1 MSADEVASKSTR
13 SPSFQLLLA
22 CTRKEKRPE
31 SSTTDISST
40 GTVIRQTTSWRWV
53 IVFGSFCVHFVA
65 DGVLFSF
72 GILMHMIKDDL
83 KIELHTVGII
93 ASLFV
98 SLPLFLAPIASALV
112 NKFGCRVITMF
123 GGFLCSMG
131 LLFASLLGNFTG
143 ALIGIGITCGKK
155 IFHYDLLFKYSNRS
169 WFVMCLCSSCCYS
182 GTLF

>member
-1 MSADEVASKSTR
+1 MLTTPTSK
-13 SPSFQLLLA
+13 
-22 CTRKEKRPE
+22 KE
-31 SSTTDISST
+31 SSLQLFLPCTENDEQQKSDASME
-40 GTVIRQTTSWRWV
+40 TVIRQTTSWKWM

-72 GILMHMIKDDL
+72 GLLMHTIKDDL

-98 SLPLFLAPIASALV
+98 SLPLLLAPLSSALV
-112 NKFGCRVITMF
+112 NKLGCRIMTML

-131 LLFASLLGNFTG
+131 LLFAALLGNFVG

-155 IFHYDLLFKYSNRS
+155 I
-169 WFVMCLCSSCCYS
+169 S
-182 GTLF
+182 GV

>member
-1 MSADEVASKSTR
+1 MVADDTLQTSAPPKSSSSFHLISSCTGKNKSHQCDESD
-13 SPSFQLLLA
+13 
-22 CTRKEKRPE
+22 
-31 SSTTDISST
+31 TTDNSSIH
-40 GTVIRQTTSWRWV
+40 TVVRHATAWRWV

-98 SLPLFLAPIASALV
+98 SLPLFLAPLSSALV
-112 NKFGCRVITMF
+112 NKLGCRIVTML

-143 ALIGIGITCGKK
+143 AVIGIGVTCGKK
-155 IFHYDLLFKYSNRS
+155 IFSYDLSHVYIYK
-169 WFVMCLCSSCCYS
+169 
-182 GTLF
+182 